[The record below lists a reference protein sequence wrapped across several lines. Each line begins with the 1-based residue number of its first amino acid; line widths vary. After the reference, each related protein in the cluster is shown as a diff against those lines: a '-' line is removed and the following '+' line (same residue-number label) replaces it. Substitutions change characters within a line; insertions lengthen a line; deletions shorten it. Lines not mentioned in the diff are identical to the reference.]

1 MLGSGSQ
8 SPFNVHTEAMAP
20 MGVKPESHWKVRVS
34 PSPLPLIATITP
46 FSGGHGSPHWT
57 V

>member
-20 MGVKPESHWKVRVS
+20 IGVKPELHWKVRVP
-34 PSPLPLIATITP
+34 PSSLPLTATITP
-46 FSGGHGSPHWT
+46 FSGGRGPSHWT
-57 V
+57 A